1 MHKYG
6 GSMSRRYRHC
16 FLSSLVVGIFLFAS
30 ADGAD
35 RTQSTEQQLFG
46 SAVVSSFQAVSGR
59 PLVFTQNMGQ
69 WPDSILFNAVDGIT
83 SFWFTRTGF
92 YQYAVETSSSLAVPR
107 SDIVQSQDYP
117 PLAPRSILVKTSFM
131 GSPGA
136 QTVTGKLRTGSST
149 NYFIG
154 NDPSKWYTDVPSYTE
169 IYFTDVYAGID
180 VRFYGS
186 GGRLEYDAVV
196 SPWADYSQIE
206 ISIEGADE
214 VRINEVGQLMA
225 ATSLGTIITRSPVV
239 YQIENG
245 SRKGIEASFVQTAP
259 RRFAFHTGDYSPEL
273 ALIFD
278 PIVDYS
284 TYLGGDAGDHIEDI
298 AVNGANEI
306 FVTGFTS
313 STNFPVAGPIQSDAN
328 GFDVFVSKF
337 SSSGGSLLYSTYLG
351 GNAGDVAR
359 AISVN
364 AAGNAFIAGYTGS
377 SDWPLQNEY
386 QTDQTDVDAFVT
398 QLSPT
403 GNSLVYSTYLGG
415 GLVDEGYDLAI
426 DSADNAFVT
435 GKTSSIDFPTVSP
448 FQSNSPDFDVFV
460 TKLSST
466 GSSLLYSTYLGG
478 STAEQGNGIAVDKM
492 GYAYVTGVT
501 GSINF
506 PTFNP
511 IQTNQPL
518 ADAFV
523 ARLNPSGSALAF
535 STYLGG
541 SGEEG
546 ARRMAVDNLGNVYIV
561 GSTGSSDFPLQ
572 DPWRAI
578 AEGDEGFVTK
588 LSTSGGGILFSSFLG
603 GDTVDSPQDVVV
615 DASGNIYVTG
625 STTST
630 DFPTLHEYQSNQANE
645 DAFATKFTSSGDLL
659 FSTYLG
665 GSDADAAEAIAID
678 NSGNAYI
685 AGGTLS
691 TNFPTLNP
699 LYTNQ
704 ATDDAFITI
713 LRLGDMDGDGVVDG
727 ADNCPTT
734 HNPSQTDSDF
744 DGTGDAC
751 DIDSFFVQPT
761 DTAAVYSM
769 IQADMDGDNRADFVF
784 TGTDI
789 GDSLM
794 IAYGRSDG
802 TLDAPIGYVVLPLA
816 ALSVGFINADT
827 LPDIVARTVTQ
838 SKVYLNQGGRAFSES
853 FSGLPAYRSPNAG
866 PVPSVAT
873 GYFNNDA
880 ELDFAAVPD
889 LIYFGDGLGGFP
901 SSTTLPFSVDALDAA
916 DLNDDASD
924 DLVTVNGDS
933 VKLLLNNGGAVFS
946 QSMSA
951 YVAWLPFDAAT
962 IISGVDLNADL
973 SSDAVIVTRLQDSLS
988 APSMVVSI
996 AGNGSG
1002 GILTVDTFSVAGQV
1016 ASATLTDVDRDNYL
1030 DLSLV
1035 NSLTNRLEV
1044 YFGDGTGSFPDS
1056 VTVGL
1061 SGDAQTLQAL
1071 ASGDLNRDG
1080 NPDFVSGGDSAAIVT
1095 ATSGLPAAE
1104 ILPDEMVV
1112 TGYGGFDVGVIN
1124 PFTYLITRLE
1134 QTVAGSAWWST
1145 DVDGDDVRDVRTYD
1159 YNLQDGEY
1167 QFIIRPTPLVPPG
1180 GAFTMDIRVNGSH
1193 QIKSYQDYQGPF
1205 SGKIVH
1211 SGPIAS
1217 DSLIFFYTVEPTP
1230 SMNPP
1235 NGERTQST
1243 RQPAFDWAKLLDS
1256 TVGSYQF
1263 QLDDDYYF
1271 GSPLRDTTLAT
1282 PRYVFP
1288 IPLDTGEVFYWR
1300 ARTSGGSWSRT
1311 LAAYIGDG
1319 CCIGYTGNV
1328 NKSTG
1333 ENPDLSDL
1341 SLLISYLIVTPKP
1354 TLPCLPEA
1362 NINGA
1367 GTTPDLSDLSLLI
1380 AYLTVTPK
1388 PTLPSCP

>member
-1 MHKYG
+1 MHNYG
-6 GSMSRRYRHC
+6 GSMGHRYFFC
-16 FLSSLVVGIFLFAS
+16 LLLSIALGMVPFTTGESTDLSYSAERLVPDHGIVGP
-30 ADGAD
+30 
-35 RTQSTEQQLFG
+35 
-46 SAVVSSFQAVSGR
+46 VQALSGR

-69 WPDSILFNAVDGIT
+69 WPDSILFNAVDGKT

-92 YQYAVETSSSLAVPR
+92 YQYATEASPGLVARGSGMNGSK
-107 SDIVQSQDYP
+107 DCP
-117 PLAPRSILVKTSFM
+117 PSTPKSIFVKTSFM
-131 GSPGA
+131 GSAGA
-136 QTVTGKLRTGSST
+136 QAVTGSSKTGHRT

-154 NDPSKWYTDVPSYTE
+154 KEPSKWYTDVPSYSE
-169 IYFTDVYAGID
+169 IYVTDLYAGID
-180 VRFYGS
+180 VRYYGS
-186 GGRLEYDAVV
+186 SGRLEYDLVV
-196 SPWADYSQIE
+196 SPGADYSQIE
-206 ISIEGADE
+206 LVVEGADE
-214 VRINEVGQLMA
+214 VRINEVGQLLA
-225 ATSLGTIITRSPVV
+225 VTPLGTIITRSPIV

-245 SRKGIEASFVQTAP
+245 TKQTIEASFIQTTP
-259 RRFAFHTGDYSPEL
+259 NQFAFRTGEYSPEL
-273 ALIFD
+273 ALIID

-298 AVNGANEI
+298 AVNAANEI

-337 SSSGGSLLYSTYLG
+337 SSSGGSLIYSTYLG
-351 GNAGDVAR
+351 GDAGDVAR
-359 AISVN
+359 AIRVN
-364 AAGNAFIAGYTGS
+364 SAGNAFIAGYTGS
-377 SDWPLQNEY
+377 TDWPLLDEY
-386 QTDQTDVDAFVT
+386 QTDQADVDAFVT
-398 QLSPT
+398 QLSPS

-415 GLVDEGYDLAI
+415 GAVDEGYDLAI

-435 GKTSSIDFPTVSP
+435 GKTSSTDFPTVSP
-448 FQSNSPDFDVFV
+448 YQSNSPDFDVFV
-460 TKLSST
+460 TKISPT
-466 GSSLLYSTYLGG
+466 GTALLYSTYLGG
-478 STAEQGNGIAVDKM
+478 SSTEQGNGIAVDKL

-501 GSINF
+501 ASINF
-506 PTFNP
+506 PTLNP

-523 ARLNPSGSALAF
+523 TRLEPSGSTLAF
-535 STYLGG
+535 STYIGG
-541 SGEEG
+541 SGDEG
-546 ARRMAVDNLGNVYIV
+546 ARRMAVDNLGNAYIV

-578 AEGDEGFVTK
+578 SEGDEGFVTK
-588 LSTSGGGILFSSFLG
+588 LSTSGGGILFSTFLG
-603 GDTVDSPQDVVV
+603 GDSVDSPQDVVV
-615 DASGNIYVTG
+615 DASGNIYVAG

-630 DFPTLHEYQSNQANE
+630 DFPTLHEYQSNQPNE
-645 DAFATKFTSSGDLL
+645 DAFATKFSSSGDLV

-704 ATDDAFITI
+704 ATDDAFITKM
-713 LRLGDMDGDGVVDG
+713 RLGDMDGDGVVDG

-734 HNPSQTDSDF
+734 YNPGQTDSNF

-761 DTAAVYSM
+761 DTAAVYSL
-769 IQADMDGDNRADFVF
+769 IQADMDGDNYADFVF

-802 TLDAPIGYVVLPLA
+802 TLDAPIGYSVLPLA

-838 SKVYLNQGGRAFSES
+838 SKVYLNQGGRTFSES

-873 GYFNNDA
+873 GYFNSDA

-901 SSTTLPFSVDALDAA
+901 STTTLPFSVDALDAA
-916 DLNDDASD
+916 DLNGDASD
-924 DLVTVNGDS
+924 DLVTVTGDS

-946 QSMSA
+946 QSMSV
-951 YVAWLPFDAAT
+951 YVAWLPFDAGT

-973 SSDAVIVTRLQDSLS
+973 RSDAVIVTRLQDSLS

-1002 GILTVDTFSVAGQV
+1002 GVLLMDTFSVAGQV

-1080 NPDFVSGGDSAAIVT
+1080 NPDFVSGGDSAAIIT
-1095 ATSGLPAAE
+1095 ATSGLPAAA
-1104 ILPDEMVV
+1104 ILQDEMVV

-1193 QIKSYQDYQGPF
+1193 QIKSYQDYQGPL
-1205 SGKIVH
+1205 SGRIVNG
-1211 SGPIAS
+1211 GPVAS
-1217 DSLIFFYTVEPTP
+1217 DSLVFYYTVEPTP

-1235 NGERTQST
+1235 NGERTLST
-1243 RQPAFDWAKLLDS
+1243 RQPAFDWARLLDS
-1256 TVGSYQF
+1256 TVGGYQF
-1263 QLDDDYYF
+1263 QLDEDYYF
-1271 GSPLRDTTLAT
+1271 GSPIRDTTLSS

-1288 IPLDTGEVFYWR
+1288 IQLDTGKVYYWR
-1300 ARTSGGSWSRT
+1300 ARPSGGSWSRT
-1311 LAAYIGDG
+1311 MAAYIGDG

-1328 NKSTG
+1328 NKSAG

-1362 NINGA
+1362 NINGT